1 MRDPSP
7 IAGPLHRMQALRELT
22 DEAAAIAV
30 RLHGHL
36 LLRDLVQFLLISGRI
51 SPESRGLVLRRD
63 IS

>member
-1 MRDPSP
+1 M
-7 IAGPLHRMQALRELT
+7 RELT